1 MTAKRY
7 LEQVRRIRQEITHL
21 NEQIETIRTDMSSY
35 HPIQLDDSGASHLNY
50 RTDRMPDK
58 IAKVM
63 ELERDLEERKAV
75 LILREAEIRRMVS
88 LIEDPRE
95 KEVLTLRYLTIHP
108 RRPLN
113 PIGWEQIGFRMGYS
127 AEGVRHVHDRALR
140 SFEGILKKTES

>member
-1 MTAKRY
+1 
-7 LEQVRRIRQEITHL
+7 
-21 NEQIETIRTDMSSY
+21 
-35 HPIQLDDSGASHLNY
+35 
-50 RTDRMPDK
+50 MPDK

-88 LIEDPRE
+88 QIEDPRE

-127 AEGVRHVHDRALR
+127 PEGARHIHDRALR
-140 SFEGILKKTES
+140 DFDEILKKTES